1 MSFAAILAGS
11 EPLDDGLAVMVPET
25 WMQGRTTYGGLT
37 SALALVAA
45 RQVGGELPPLRS
57 AVVSFVGPAAGRV
70 EAHAR
75 VLRRGRNAVWVESR
89 VESEGGTALTATFVF
104 MASVPSALSLNDA
117 ASPAD
122 LIARDEARPF
132 DPPALAPAF
141 LRHHLEV
148 RFALPRPAERRA
160 DLCHWVRLKPAS
172 GVDPML
178 ELVLLADGL
187 PPAALPLMNPAT
199 PISSMTWQ
207 VNLLTAAPQTEDGWW
222 LLRST
227 ADYAQHGCS
236 SQRMQVWNSAGEPM
250 AIGMQ
255 SIALF
260 G

>member
-1 MSFAAILAGS
+1 MSFAALLAGA
-11 EPLDDGLAVMVPET
+11 EPLADGLAVQVPET

-89 VESEGGTALTATFVF
+89 VEGEGGTALTATFVF
-104 MASVPSALSLNDA
+104 MAAVPSALSLNEA
-117 ASPAD
+117 GPPAE
-122 LIARDEARPF
+122 LIALDDARPF
-132 DPPALAPAF
+132 NPPPMAPAF
-141 LRHHLEV
+141 MRNHLDA
-148 RFALPRPAERRA
+148 RFAVPRAAEPGA
-160 DLCHWVRLKPAS
+160 DLCHWVRLRPSS

-178 ELVLLADGL
+178 ELVLLADAL
-187 PPAALPLMNPAT
+187 PPAALPLLNPAT

-236 SQRMQVWNSAGEPM
+236 SQRMQMWNSAGEPV

>member
-1 MSFAAILAGS
+1 MSFAAILAGA
-11 EPLDDGLAVMVPET
+11 EALDDGFAVVVPET
-25 WMQGRTTYGGLT
+25 WMQGRTTYGGFT
-37 SALALVAA
+37 AALALVAA

-57 AVVSFVGPAAGRV
+57 AVVSFVGPASGRV
-70 EAHAR
+70 EARAR
-75 VLRRGRNAVWVESR
+75 ELRRGRNAVWVEAR
-89 VESEGGTALTATFVF
+89 VEGEGGTALTATFVF
-104 MASVPSALSLNDA
+104 MAAVPSALSLNDA
-117 ASPAD
+117 APPAE
-122 LIARDEARPF
+122 LIARDEAMPF
-132 DPPALAPAF
+132 NPPPLAPAF

-172 GVDPML
+172 AVEPML
-178 ELVLLADGL
+178 ELVLLADAL